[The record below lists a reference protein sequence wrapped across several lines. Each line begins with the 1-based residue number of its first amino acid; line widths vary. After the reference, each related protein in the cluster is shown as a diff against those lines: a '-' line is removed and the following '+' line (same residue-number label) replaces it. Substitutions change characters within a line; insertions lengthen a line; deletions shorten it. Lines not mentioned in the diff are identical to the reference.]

1 MGNTEGE
8 DIPMSAAEAREA
20 RGEYKEERG
29 VRPIRQELSKAN
41 HCLCRNP
48 PSCTEL
54 QIRSD
59 LKDSNCNIEQLVVR
73 LFWLDPIQT
82 ERL

>member
-20 RGEYKEERG
+20 RGEY
-29 VRPIRQELSKAN
+29 
-41 HCLCRNP
+41 CLCESP
-48 PSCTEL
+48 PSHTKL
-54 QIRSD
+54 QTRSD
-59 LKDSNCNIEQLVVR
+59 LKDINCNIEQLVVS
-73 LFWLDPIQT
+73 LFGLDPNHT